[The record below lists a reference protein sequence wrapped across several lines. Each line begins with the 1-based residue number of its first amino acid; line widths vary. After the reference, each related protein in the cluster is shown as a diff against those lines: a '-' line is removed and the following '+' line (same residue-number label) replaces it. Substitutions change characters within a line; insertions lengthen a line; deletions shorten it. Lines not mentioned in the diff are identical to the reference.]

1 MSSTNELMRINK
13 SLTEINEKL
22 SARIVS
28 IEAELKH
35 MRRKVALDE
44 DFASYIN
51 SRDESSRKKDEYIKQ
66 LEAENEKLQEMKTEL
81 EKEARTWRSQAEK
94 TAREYRLLDKE
105 KNALQEQ
112 FDNWRN
118 EHENY
123 PFAYVTEPID
133 EYKTK
138 YESLLKRQKREDVDN
153 VETKWIINYAK
164 NKPKTRAGATNI
176 KDMLTKYYLENEKL
190 PQADVLSKLRE
201 INKITEEYDE
211 NHPQQPLIGSADQ
224 VVVNNHGTVKHNNDS
239 DNGQK

>member
-1 MSSTNELMRINK
+1 MSSTNELMRRNK

-22 SARIVS
+22 SAKVVS
-28 IEAELKH
+28 IEAELKQ
-35 MRRKVALDE
+35 MRRRVALDE

-51 SRDESSRKKDEYIKQ
+51 SRDESSRKKDEYIQK

-94 TAREYRLLDKE
+94 TAREYRLLEKE

-112 FDNWRN
+112 FDNWRY
-118 EHENY
+118 EHEKY
-123 PFAYVTEPID
+123 HFAFVAEPID

-138 YESLLKRQKREDVDN
+138 YESLLKRQKKEDVDN

-176 KDMLTKYYLENEKL
+176 KDMLTKYYLDNDKM

-201 INKITEEYDE
+201 INKITEEYDA

-224 VVVNNHGTVKHNNDS
+224 VVVNNHGTVNHNNDS

>member
-1 MSSTNELMRINK
+1 MSSTNELMRRNK

-22 SARIVS
+22 SAKIVS

-44 DFASYIN
+44 DLATYIK
-51 SRDESSRKKDEYIKQ
+51 SRDESSRKKDEYIKK

-153 VETKWIINYAK
+153 VETK
-164 NKPKTRAGATNI
+164 
-176 KDMLTKYYLENEKL
+176 
-190 PQADVLSKLRE
+190 
-201 INKITEEYDE
+201 
-211 NHPQQPLIGSADQ
+211 
-224 VVVNNHGTVKHNNDS
+224 
-239 DNGQK
+239 